1 MIARL
6 TPISLITLAKTL
18 TFSGEKTPITC
29 LDAFDGFESGPSI
42 LNIVLIPISFLIGPT
57 FFIALWNFIAFIKPI
72 PVSFIHCST
81 CFGSSIMFAPSASSK
96 SDAPLFEDAAL
107 LPCFAT
113 VTPAAAQ
120 TNIDV
125 VDMLNELA
133 PSPPVP
139 TKSMYSSVSSLTLP
153 PFDFIIS
160 VQPTISSTV
169 SPFMR
174 SAVKN
179 ADTNTGDAVPSSII
193 SIAFAA
199 SSRVRFCPSVT
210 FFNSS
215 FIIIVLL

>member
-1 MIARL
+1 
-6 TPISLITLAKTL
+6 
-18 TFSGEKTPITC
+18 
-29 LDAFDGFESGPSI
+29 
-42 LNIVLIPISFLIGPT
+42 
-57 FFIALWNFIAFIKPI
+57 
-72 PVSFIHCST
+72 
-81 CFGSSIMFAPSASSK
+81 MFAPSASSK

-139 TKSMYSSVSSLTLP
+139 TKSMYSSVSNLTLP